1 METTVKMQSVGVK
14 DVDQQV
20 FTKALAAFLKKS
32 GKVKLPEWV
41 DLVKTNVAKELAP
54 YDEDWY
60 YTRLASMARHIY
72 VRSPVGVSTMT
83 KIYGVRRN
91 NGSCPSHWR
100 RGQERQAGG
109 GGADEAGLPGRHGR
123 NGRPPGAG
131 RSQELPRRPD
141 RVQGTAHPGDGLHL
155 GQQEHRPGR
164 QVGLQPQRSEAGH
177 PVVDHP
183 RPGGRGHGQS
193 GGLPPQGRLAGGGGA
208 EDQRT
213 QARRLE
219 EGAGSGRGHCREGRG
234 AEGRGGDV
242 RQRVQTARTRAD
254 INNYTGILRIV
265 QSMVLNNLMSTCQL
279 MDIRQ

>member
-72 VRSPVGVSTMT
+72 VRSPVGVATMT

-100 RGQERQAGG
+100 RGSGSIARK
-109 GGADEAGLPGRHGR
+109 
-123 NGRPPGAG
+123 
-131 RSQELPRRPD
+131 
-141 RVQGTAHPGDGLHL
+141 
-155 GQQEHRPGR
+155 
-164 QVGLQPQRSEAGH
+164 GLQALEQLKLVEKDSN
-177 PVVDHP
+177 
-183 RPGGRGHGQS
+183 GGRKLTS
-193 GGLPPQGRLAGGGGA
+193 QGRRDL
-208 EDQRT
+208 D
-213 QARRLE
+213 
-219 EGAGSGRGHCREGRG
+219 
-234 AEGRGGDV
+234 
-242 RQRVQTARTRAD
+242 
-254 INNYTGILRIV
+254 RIAA
-265 QSMVLNNLMSTCQL
+265 QIIKLISNFISC
-279 MDIRQ
+279 